1 MGRRAAKSCGISIE
15 DLPAYYTKRSLL
27 NGVIMPKDIAAACLA
42 FVNGLLNEFTG
53 SMLNVDG
60 AVAMAFAGKVCYPAV

>member
-1 MGRRAAKSCGISIE
+1 
-15 DLPAYYTKRSLL
+15 
-27 NGVIMPKDIAAACLA
+27 MPKDIAAACLA